1 MSTLNQQP
9 SSPSGGSRP
18 TSSKRRRSSS
28 LSSSSSSDVVI
39 ILDDHEHTETEE
51 PSKPAPPRQSDPTA
65 TTSKGSDVGNNQDD
79 DESKIV
85 EELRRA
91 RDELQRHRNLGGA
104 DATSG
109 GAVDI
114 AANSEKEIEYIP
126 GLVNRVMAG
135 SNRKGGFKRS
145 VIVTE
150 LLVDLVLGFVEPY
163 VMQVS
168 QERTNASNTK
178 KKHGYNNDD
187 GYLCTTPDA
196 DSTMY
201 RDRAISWAVAR
212 IKDLLRPVDVDLG
225 PDIRIPELDALL
237 SALGRYDGLTHERK
251 VQQRL
256 REVLVRMKPM
266 LSDAKVTKRTDAADT
281 SENDGVPR
289 ETATND
295 GDGEEPTPSPTSIA
309 ECWSVSPEKWME
321 KVVKSRSNETE
332 HSNGAEV
339 TESMNDAMESFP
351 YLRQMKDFLKKRD
364 KKGALNVV

>member
-1 MSTLNQQP
+1 MSTPNQQ
-9 SSPSGGSRP
+9 SSPRSSGSRP
-18 TSSKRRRSSS
+18 TSTSRKRRRSSS

-39 ILDDHEHTETEE
+39 ILDDHERTETKE
-51 PSKPAPPRQSDPTA
+51 PSNSDPPRQSDPTA
-65 TTSKGSDVGNNQDD
+65 TSSKGSDGGNNQDD

-91 RDELQRHRNLGGA
+91 RDELQRHRNLGV
-104 DATSG
+104 
-109 GAVDI
+109 AVDI
-114 AANSEKEIEYIP
+114 AANSEKEIDYIP

-135 SNRKGGFKRS
+135 SNRRGGLKRS

-332 HSNGAEV
+332 HSNDAEV